1 MKKKFKEQ
9 ERMLLYLNN
18 KKFYDRLIAES
29 MTMQPRF
36 LENIE
41 QLNKVLP
48 EFYTNSLVKTFEM
61 FGNSLYYSQSFQSQA
76 EVADESIHNTKKLV
90 EFFDESF
97 DI

>member
-1 MKKKFKEQ
+1 MKQKLTEK

-41 QLNKVLP
+41 ELNKVFP
-48 EFYTNSLVKTFEM
+48 EFYTNSLVKTFLM
-61 FGNSLYYSQSFQSQA
+61 FGNSLYYSQSLESQA

-97 DI
+97 E

>member
-1 MKKKFKEQ
+1 MKQKLTEK

-41 QLNKVLP
+41 ELNKVFP

-61 FGNSLYYSQSFQSQA
+61 FGNSLYYSQSLESQA

-97 DI
+97 E